1 VEIGLVVAS
10 EPQAITAL
18 HATTDKKR
26 AGRMMGIKQRRSEY
40 RK

>member
-18 HATTDKKR
+18 TRLRTKKSDV
-26 AGRMMGIKQRRSEY
+26 MMGIKQRRSEY